1 MENNKIS
8 RLISEL
14 FKEINSK
21 EDLNYFSNILANSLD
36 KFNKKFRIEPY
47 TEISASALNII
58 SNDEFKKTKY
68 IVSSAEDE
76 YLAILNDLHAI
87 LLNCAEFSNS
97 QKLDFC
103 TNQRYFMKK
112 YLKELL
118 IKLNRI
124 DST

>member
-1 MENNKIS
+1 MKNNK
-8 RLISEL
+8 LTNLVSEL

-21 EDLNYFSNILANSLD
+21 EDLNYFSNALASSLD
-36 KFNKKFRIEPY
+36 KYNKRFRIGNY
-47 TEISASALNII
+47 TEKNASPSSNII
-58 SNDEFKKTKY
+58 SNDEFKKTNY
-68 IVSSAEDE
+68 ILSNVEDE

-87 LLNCAEFSNS
+87 LLSCSEFSNS

-118 IKLNRI
+118 IRLKI
-124 DST
+124 I